1 MNSPEEANFLG
12 QLKRGAP
19 VSGRKILER
28 RIKGLAAIRRECL
41 ARLSRLAGIRP
52 ESSLIAR
59 WRGLGECANARTVNP
74 ASFELVLHSGPQA
87 VTGSFS
93 DLSVI
98 CYPDDPDL
106 KREVEGVIDGMCQ
119 KAVARQRSADA

>member
-1 MNSPEEANFLG
+1 MNSPEEANFLA

-19 VSGRKILER
+19 VSGSKILER
-28 RIKGLAAIRRECL
+28 RIKGLAAIQRECL
-41 ARLSRLAGIRP
+41 AHLSRLAGIRP

-59 WRGLGECANARTVNP
+59 WRGLGERANARTVNP
-74 ASFELVLHSGPQA
+74 TSFELVLHRGQRA
-87 VTGSFS
+87 ITGSFS

-106 KREVEGVIDGMCQ
+106 KREVEVVIDGMCQ
-119 KAVARQRSADA
+119 KAVARPSSAGA